1 MQILLSSALA
11 LVGMA
16 QATTVCSGTFS
27 TISAAEFVS
36 NLHPGW
42 NLGNNLDAVP
52 DEGSWNNMPVVA
64 STVDT
69 IKDAGFRSVRL
80 PVTWAYHFTGGS
92 PNWTVDPAWLQRVSD
107 VVDMIVARGIYAIVD
122 VHHVAFEPIN
132 EPPCNTA
139 VDVTESNKLNNIF
152 LQAINDA
159 GGFNSQ
165 RIVNLVGGASYLSKH
180 LSSTTTPGIIAT
192 LTLRFSGGDS
202 SPAVQIVQW
211 KAPTLSSTSAV
222 ASTVSGSALSI
233 PITWGGLSTV
243 AALKA
248 LTKSGTYLVDDW
260 TVSLSPIQQAR
271 VTYSNQYNWDDSN
284 VILTSSAISCHLC
297 WPIDRVHLRVF
308 PTG

>member
-122 VHHVAFEPIN
+122 VYHGMIY
-132 EPPCNTA
+132 
-139 VDVTESNKLNNIF
+139 D
-152 LQAINDA
+152 
-159 GGFNSQ
+159 
-165 RIVNLVGGASYLSKH
+165 LVSEK
-180 LSSTTTPGIIAT
+180 
-192 LTLRFSGGDS
+192 
-202 SPAVQIVQW
+202 
-211 KAPTLSSTSAV
+211 
-222 ASTVSGSALSI
+222 
-233 PITWGGLSTV
+233 GL
-243 AALKA
+243 
-248 LTKSGTYLVDDW
+248 Y
-260 TVSLSPIQQAR
+260 
-271 VTYSNQYNWDDSN
+271 
-284 VILTSSAISCHLC
+284 
-297 WPIDRVHLRVF
+297 
-308 PTG
+308 